1 MAKYRNSNNLKE
13 LRVLVNELERSEK
26 TPTKEQYQTLVDIKS
41 IINNEQR
48 VISDLD
54 KDSKVKRYENV
65 CNTIL
70 SLISAVNL

>member
-13 LRVLVNELERSEK
+13 LRVLVDELERSEK

-41 IINNEQR
+41 IINDEQR